1 MIQHNVCFKLAD
13 SSEEEK
19 ERVKQLLLSMRGAV
33 PTAKSVTVGT
43 DFLCSA
49 RSYDVLLQVL
59 VEDRDEL
66 EEYQNDPYHCG
77 VVKAYLKDHAV
88 STIAIDCEI

>member
-13 SSEEEK
+13 RSESEK
-19 ERVKQLLLSMRGAV
+19 EKVKQLLLSMRGVV

-59 VEDRDEL
+59 VEDRNAL

>member
-1 MIQHNVCFKLAD
+1 MIQHNVCFKLTD
-13 SSEEEK
+13 SSEHEK
-19 ERVKQLLLSMRGAV
+19 EKVKQLLLSMRGVV
-33 PTAKSVTVGT
+33 PTAKSITVGT
-43 DFLCSA
+43 DFLCSP

-59 VEDRDEL
+59 VEDRDAL